1 MVLSRSR
8 RKEARDISSFAF
20 IDQYWFGVAPLPVP
34 TLATKRSKDYNP
46 VDADLSHG
54 SYHLTEECCRC

>member
-20 IDQYWFGVAPLPVP
+20 IDQYWFGVASLRIPALASTLP
-34 TLATKRSKDYNP
+34 KDYNS

-54 SYHLTEECCRC
+54 SHHLTEECCRC